1 VIALSRRQ
9 LICGG
14 AAIAALATTPAIA
27 ASGIKNLPG
36 RKTEVS
42 LAANK
47 ALASVG
53 GVVELTIKK
62 YGKVALIRTSASAKG
77 FAVVNLSCPHA
88 GVIVQQNNGGWVCPG
103 PRGHG
108 SEFGLNGAVKVGPAT
123 SALRPI
129 KFTATSK
136 AVTIA

>member
-36 RKTEVS
+36 GKTEVS

-47 ALASVG
+47 ALANVG

-108 SEFGLNGAVKVGPAT
+108 SEY
-123 SALRPI
+123 LRQQ
-129 KFTATSK
+129 
-136 AVTIA
+136 VRL

>member
-14 AAIAALATTPAIA
+14 AAIAALASTPAIA

-36 RKTEVS
+36 GKTQVS

-47 ALASVG
+47 ALANVG

-88 GVIVQQNNGGWVCPG
+88 GVIVKQNNGGWLCPG
-103 PRGHG
+103 PRGHN

>member
-36 RKTEVS
+36 GKTQVS

-88 GVIVQQNNGGWVCPG
+88 GVIVKQNNGGWLCPG
-103 PRGHG
+103 PRGHN

>member
-1 VIALSRRQ
+1 MIALSRRQ
-9 LICGG
+9 FICGS
-14 AAIAALATTPAIA
+14 AAVAALATTPAIA

-36 RKTEVS
+36 GKTEVS

-47 ALASVG
+47 VLADVG

-62 YGKVALIRTSASAKG
+62 YGKIALVRTSKTSNG
-77 FAVVNLSCPHA
+77 FAAYKLACPHE
-88 GVIVQQNNGGWVCPG
+88 GVTVVQSNGGWKCPG

-108 SEFGLNGAVKVGPAT
+108 AEFGLNGSVKLGPAN
-123 SALRPI
+123 SPLKPLKI
-129 KFTATSK
+129 TATSK

>member
-36 RKTEVS
+36 GKTEVS

-47 ALASVG
+47 ALANVG

-88 GVIVQQNNGGWVCPG
+88 GVTVQQNNGGWVCPG

-108 SEFGLNGAVKVGPAT
+108 SEFGLNGAVKVGPAN
-123 SALRPI
+123 SGLKPI